1 MLLLNLL
8 KEAVMQSLRRFKALF
23 FKETLQIIRD
33 PSSILIAVVLPLILL
48 FLMGY
53 AISLDSKNIPVGIVV
68 EKSSRYTQSLV
79 NSFVSSPSF
88 DVQVS
93 HNRRAFTEEIQKGKI
108 RAIIVIPSTFA
119 KDVAT
124 HSVKLQIIA
133 DGTEPNIA
141 GYVQKYTQE
150 VWQNWLQQEGLDAK
164 NSAAGIEIKSRYWF
178 NAPLYSRY
186 FLLPGAIAIILTLI
200 GTLLT
205 ALVVAREWERGTME
219 AIMSTPITII
229 ELLMGKLLPYFVLGM
244 LAVSVCVFIVL
255 TWFDIPFRGS
265 YWLLFVTSSVY
276 LFPALSLGLLISTLA
291 KNQFVA
297 AQAALIVGFL
307 PALLLSGFIFQ
318 ISSMPWWLQ
327 YITHIIPARYYVS
340 ILQTLF
346 LTGDIYAI
354 VIPNLIAMLILG
366 SVFFAIILKITRKRL
381 D

>member
-1 MLLLNLL
+1 
-8 KEAVMQSLRRFKALF
+8 MQSLRRFRALF
-23 FKETLQIIRD
+23 SKETLQIIRD

-68 EKSSRYTQSLV
+68 EKSSKYTQSLV
-79 NSFVSSPSF
+79 NSFRSSPSF
-88 DVQVS
+88 NVQVS
-93 HNRRAFTEEIQKGKI
+93 HNRSAFNEGTQKGEI
-108 RAIIVIPSTFA
+108 RSIIVIPSTFA
-119 KDVAT
+119 KDLAT
-124 HSVKLQIIA
+124 HSVKIQIIA

-141 GYVQKYTQE
+141 GYVQKYTGE
-150 VWQNWLQQEGLDAK
+150 VWQNWLQQEGLDVK
-164 NSAAGIEIKSRYWF
+164 NSVGGIEIQSRYWF

-219 AIMSTPITII
+219 AIMSTPISII

-255 TWFDIPFRGS
+255 TWFDIPYRGS

-291 KNQFVA
+291 KSQFVA

-307 PALLLSGFIFQ
+307 PALLLSGFLFQ

-354 VIPNLIAMLILG
+354 LIPNLIAMFILG

>member
-1 MLLLNLL
+1 
-8 KEAVMQSLRRFKALF
+8 MQSIRRFNALF
-23 FKETLQIIRD
+23 LKETLQIIRD

-53 AISLDSKNIPVGIVV
+53 AISLDSKNIPIGIVV
-68 EKSSRYTQSLV
+68 EQSSRYTQSLV
-79 NSFVSSPSF
+79 DSYKLSPSF
-88 DVQVS
+88 HVEVS
-93 HNRRAFTEEIQKGKI
+93 QNRRDFIEAIQKGEI
-108 RAIIVIPSTFA
+108 RSIIVIPSTFA
-119 KDVAT
+119 KDLAMNN
-124 HSVKLQIIA
+124 VKIQIIA

-141 GYVQKYTQE
+141 GYVQKYSQE
-150 VWQNWLQQEGLDAK
+150 VWQNWLAQEGLNK
-164 NSAAGIEIKSRYWF
+164 QNTNPNINVHSRYWF

-186 FLLPGAIAIILTLI
+186 FLLPGSIAIILTLI

-229 ELLMGKLLPYFVLGM
+229 ELLIGKLLPYFVLGM
-244 LAVSVCVFIVL
+244 IALGICVFITLV
-255 TWFDIPFRGS
+255 WFNIPFRGS
-265 YWLLFVTSSVY
+265 YGLLIVVSSVY

-297 AQAALIVGFL
+297 AQAALIIGFL
-307 PALLLSGFIFQ
+307 PALLLSGFLFQ

-327 YITHIIPARYYVS
+327 YITHIIPAKYFVS

-346 LTGDIYAI
+346 LTGDIYA
-354 VIPNLIAMLILG
+354 VIMPNLVAMLVLG
-366 SVFFAIILKITRKRL
+366 SVIFIAILKTTRKRI

>member
-1 MLLLNLL
+1 MHLLSLL
-8 KEAVMQSLRRFKALF
+8 KEVMMLNPRRFKALF
-23 FKETLQIIRD
+23 LKETLQIIRD

-68 EKSSRYTQSLV
+68 EKSSKYTQSLV
-79 NSFVSSPSF
+79 NSFKSSPSF
-88 DVQVS
+88 NVKVS
-93 HNRRAFTEEIQKGKI
+93 QNRRGFNEAIQKGEI
-108 RAIIVIPSTFA
+108 RSIIIIPSTFA
-119 KDVAT
+119 KDLMT
-124 HSVKLQIIA
+124 NRVKIQIIA

-141 GYVQKYTQE
+141 GYVQKYSNE
-150 VWQNWLQQEGLDAK
+150 VWYNWLKQEGFDK
-164 NSAAGIEIKSRYWF
+164 KSAGGGIEIRSRYWF

-186 FLLPGAIAIILTLI
+186 FLLPGSIAIILTLI

-219 AIMSTPITII
+219 AIMSTPITIV
-229 ELLMGKLLPYFVLGM
+229 ELLFGKLFPYYVLGM
-244 LAVSVCVFIVL
+244 ISLVVCVSIAL

-265 YWLLFVTSSVY
+265 YGLLFITSSVY

-297 AQAALIVGFL
+297 AQAGLIMGFL
-307 PALLLSGFIFQ
+307 PAFLLSGFIFQ

-327 YITHIIPARYYVS
+327 YFTQIIPARYFVS

-346 LTGDIYAI
+346 LSGNIYEVI
-354 VIPNLIAMLILG
+354 IPNLIAMLILG
-366 SVFFAIILKITRKRL
+366 AIFFVIILKITRKRL

>member
-1 MLLLNLL
+1 M
-8 KEAVMQSLRRFKALF
+8 SILRRFNALF

-68 EKSSRYTQSLV
+68 EQSSKYTQSLV
-79 NSFVSSPSF
+79 NSFKSSPSF
-88 DVQVS
+88 SVKVAQD
-93 HNRRAFTEEIQKGKI
+93 RRDFSEAMQEGKI
-108 RAIIVIPSTFA
+108 RSIIVIPATFA
-119 KDVAT
+119 KDLST
-124 HSVKLQIIA
+124 NSVKIQIIA
-133 DGTEPNIA
+133 DATEPNIA
-141 GYVQKYTQE
+141 GYVQKYSNE
-150 VWQNWLQQEGLDAK
+150 VWQNWLQQEGFDKKSADA
-164 NSAAGIEIKSRYWF
+164 SIEIRSRYWF

-186 FLLPGAIAIILTLI
+186 FLLPGSIAIILTLI

-219 AIMSTPITII
+219 AIMSTPITIV
-229 ELLMGKLLPYFVLGM
+229 ELLLGKLFPYYVLGM
-244 LAVSVCVFIVL
+244 IALAVCVTIAL
-255 TWFDIPFRGS
+255 TWFGIPFRGS
-265 YWLLFVTSSVY
+265 YWLLFVTSSAY

-297 AQAALIVGFL
+297 AQAGLIVGFL
-307 PALLLSGFIFQ
+307 PAFLLSGFIFQ

-327 YITHIIPARYYVS
+327 HITQIIPARYFVA

-346 LTGDIYAI
+346 LSGDIYEI
-354 VIPNLIAMLILG
+354 IIPNLIAML
-366 SVFFAIILKITRKRL
+366 VFGFVLFAIILKITRKRL

>member
-1 MLLLNLL
+1 
-8 KEAVMQSLRRFKALF
+8 MQSIRRFNALF

-53 AISLDSKNIPVGIVV
+53 AISLDSKNIPIGIVV
-68 EKSSRYTQSLV
+68 EQSSKYTQSLV
-79 NSFVSSPSF
+79 DSYKLSPSF
-88 DVQVS
+88 HVEVS
-93 HNRRAFTEEIQKGKI
+93 RNRQDFIEAIQKGEI
-108 RAIIVIPSTFA
+108 QSIIVIPSTFA
-119 KDVAT
+119 KDLAMNN
-124 HSVKLQIIA
+124 VKIQIIA

-141 GYVQKYTQE
+141 GYVQKYSQE
-150 VWQNWLQQEGLDAK
+150 VWQNWLVQEGLNKK
-164 NSAAGIEIKSRYWF
+164 NTNPNISLHSRYWF

-186 FLLPGAIAIILTLI
+186 FLLPGSIAIILTLI

-229 ELLMGKLLPYFVLGM
+229 ELLVGKLLPYFVLGM
-244 LAVSVCVFIVL
+244 IALGICVFITLV
-255 TWFDIPFRGS
+255 WFGIPFRGS
-265 YWLLFVTSSVY
+265 YGLLIVVSSVY

-297 AQAALIVGFL
+297 AQAALIIGFL
-307 PALLLSGFIFQ
+307 PALLLSGFLFQ

-327 YITHIIPARYYVS
+327 YITHIIPARYFVS

-346 LTGDIYAI
+346 LTGDIYT
-354 VIPNLIAMLILG
+354 VILPNLAAMLILG
-366 SVFFAIILKITRKRL
+366 SVIFIAIMKITRKRI